1 MKGDGIQVAALISPW
16 ITFIQLSLRHFCV
29 SAAIWNTPRMFL
41 CRKLL
46 IKSTASSPSR
56 KLHICGIRKATGTSG
71 VLVDQAV
78 ETVQPAVS
86 AVDKGRLGSSS
97 HPQLPP
103 SIRAATPTEVLEYH
117 LPGTGWPEH
126 LSSYYGRRDHK
137 HRQSLEATDPS
148 PEGSNRAQTG
158 SSWALKLGWPC

>member
-1 MKGDGIQVAALISPW
+1 
-16 ITFIQLSLRHFCV
+16 
-29 SAAIWNTPRMFL
+29 MFL

-97 HPQLPP
+97 HPPP
-103 SIRAATPTEVLEYH
+103 PPINQ
-117 LPGTGWPEH
+117 
-126 LSSYYGRRDHK
+126 SS
-137 HRQSLEATDPS
+137 Q
-148 PEGSNRAQTG
+148 
-158 SSWALKLGWPC
+158 PCRGA